1 MRNLAY
7 ILISA
12 FCLVCFCSCSVGER
26 LQAMIEKKR
35 LNDEFEFSLDSIR
48 KIASAYKD
56 DHAAH
61 NYEVCNW
68 RKRQT
73 PSYETP
79 SYVLFSGANG
89 GDYIHLSNGDI
100 IKNREEDDTC
110 FYEREV
116 CVYCLLF
123 WGEIKYPQANI
134 LGSQGRWADLN

>member
-61 NYEVCNW
+61 SYELCNW

-79 SYVLFSGANG
+79 SYVSFSGING
-89 GDYIHLSNGDI
+89 GFYTHSSDGDI
-100 IKNREEDDTC
+100 IKNEEEDDSC
-110 FYEREV
+110 LLEREGDV
-116 CVYCLLF
+116 VCLLI
-123 WGEIKYPQANI
+123 WGEIEHPKTDIFGPR
-134 LGSQGRWADLN
+134 GRWAVLN